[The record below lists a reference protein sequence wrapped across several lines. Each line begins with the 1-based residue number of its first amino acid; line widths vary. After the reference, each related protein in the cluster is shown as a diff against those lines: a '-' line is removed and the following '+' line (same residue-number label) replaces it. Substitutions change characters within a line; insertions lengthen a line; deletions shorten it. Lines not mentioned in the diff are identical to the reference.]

1 MNPKEIIKQIAK
13 EKRCQFDSGNDLR
26 NALRVIVDKLN
37 SQETHFL
44 LELIQN
50 ADDALK
56 GIEAGN
62 SCKLSFF
69 LKQDRLI
76 VQNTGRPFNEY
87 DVRDLSSVGDSHKD
101 PDQIGHFGIGFKSVF
116 CCFLII
122 CGVLK
127 VIDYC

>member
-1 MNPKEIIKQIAK
+1 MNPKEIIEQIAE
-13 EKRCQFDSGNDLR
+13 EKRRQFNSGNDLR
-26 NALRVIVDKLN
+26 NALSVIVDKLN

-56 GIEAGN
+56 GAEKDN
-62 SCKLSFF
+62 TYKLSFF

-76 VQNTGRPFNEY
+76 IQNTGRPFNKN

-116 CCFLII
+116 R
-122 CGVLK
+122 
-127 VIDYC
+127 